1 MANCKKCNANV
12 GCGCNL
18 INGLC
23 AACNSIVKQTS
34 QRIKNAIT
42 KINQLY

>member
-1 MANCKKCNANV
+1 MATCAGCGVSV

-23 AACNSIVKQTS
+23 ASCNQKKQQS
-34 QRIKNAIT
+34 QPQTNDKLKN
-42 KINQLY
+42 N

>member
-23 AACNSIVKQTS
+23 AHCNALAKQTS

-42 KINQLY
+42 KINKLY

>member
-1 MANCKKCNANV
+1 MATCKQCNANV

-23 AACNSIVKQTS
+23 AACNAAVKQG
-34 QRIKNAIT
+34 RKLFKNVIT
-42 KINQLY
+42 KINKLS

>member
-1 MANCKKCNANV
+1 MANCKQCNANV

-23 AACNSIVKQTS
+23 AACNAAIKQTS
-34 QRIKNAIT
+34 QRIKNVIS
-42 KINQLY
+42 KIK